1 MGQGGILKPG
11 KQRRKSHL
19 RPHPRIRALF
29 PEPSRNRC
37 RPPETVPPRKRAGAT
52 GVSGRVRL
60 SGIIL
65 ASALRRH
72 IVGIPHIACVATRI
86 PMLIGNGIRRGS
98 GSLLAVVLRRS
109 DSFDLREA
117 TGLGA

>member
-1 MGQGGILKPG
+1 MNLMAATVQIPGITLAP
-11 KQRRKSHL
+11 
-19 RPHPRIRALF
+19 A
-29 PEPSRNRC
+29 
-37 RPPETVPPRKRAGAT
+37 
-52 GVSGRVRL
+52 VREH
-60 SGIIL
+60 
-65 ASALRRH
+65 A
-72 IVGIPHIACVATRI
+72 VGIPHIACVATRI